1 VTLAYDP
8 PPFTD
13 DQPPPPDQEVPAPPV
28 TIAPTNSRPRPR
40 PTPRNHDDRSNDP
53 DAERQVLGAALT
65 SPAALDDLTQTVT
78 GRDFYDPWHETIW
91 HAITHLHDD
100 GRPVDVITVH
110 DHLVATGQTRTGD
123 APRLFELVSGLIT
136 AANADAHAQILRE
149 HTLRRAYQQAVTRV
163 TVDTNPADIVGAV
176 TRLTLEA
183 TELRQLLARQGD
195 DQEPIALDLDDF
207 LHADDSDEPDW
218 LIPAFLE
225 RGDRLILTA
234 GEGHGKSTLLR
245 QLAVQAA
252 AGIHPFTG
260 DPMPPVRVLLVDLEN
275 SERQTRRKLRP
286 LRVRAGGHLTAGHM
300 AVTCRIDGLDLA
312 NDTDLAWLDRAI
324 TQTAAQLLV
333 VGPIYKMATGN
344 PNDEKEAKPI
354 AMAIDHLRAR
364 HGTAVILEAHSA
376 KTPAGVNPKNRPKEP
391 VGWSGWMRWPEFGL
405 HLAEDGTLTHW
416 RGMRDGDTRDIPT
429 SLHRGGPWPWSPQN
443 GATSDEGHRW
453 IQIHNAIV
461 EAGRRL
467 SVRELE
473 DATGIPRSTVS
484 DLQARHRSDLQRL
497 YDQIEE

>member
-13 DQPPPPDQEVPAPPV
+13 DQPPPPEVTPPV
-28 TIAPTNSRPRPR
+28 PPARRNGTTRTRPSP
-40 PTPRNHDDRSNDP
+40 DDRSNDP

-100 GRPVDVITVH
+100 GRPVDVITIH

-149 HTLRRAYQQAVTRV
+149 HTLRRAYQQAVTR

-207 LHADDSDEPDW
+207 LHADDDDEPDW

-260 DPMPPVRVLLVDLEN
+260 DPMRPVRVLLVDLEN

-286 LRVRAGGHLTAGHM
+286 LRVRAGGHLTPATWPSP
-300 AVTCRIDGLDLA
+300 AA
-312 NDTDLAWLDRAI
+312 STDS
-324 TQTAAQLLV
+324 TSPTTPTSPGSTAPSPRPRPLLLV
-333 VGPIYKMATGN
+333 TGPIYKMATGN

-364 HGTAVILEAHSA
+364 HGIAVILEAHSA